1 MTSIPRKNGTMAL
14 FLGIT
19 RSGKSV
25 PVKRISE
32 KWERVLVYDPKGEYH
47 TELGYDQANT
57 RRELLDMLKTATGNA
72 KINFPGVS
80 KSDFLFF
87 CDCAF
92 NWNRQ
97 KEAMII
103 AEELGSVTNA
113 GKADG
118 PWNRLINQSMAYGA
132 LLIGTV
138 QRGQE
143 VDKSLLNSASFVHVA
158 QHGTDDDCFYIA
170 KKLGVEMEDI
180 PREPLKFFQW
190 TGGRGIVVK
199 GHVDFKGAKSKTW
212 DTGTPRFVRAS
223 NGKPMKFNKT
233 GRFDGVA
240 YC

>member
-1 MTSIPRKNGTMAL
+1 MSSIRTNGNMAL

-32 KWERVLVYDPKGEYH
+32 KWTRVLVYDPKGEYH
-47 TELGYDQANT
+47 LELGFEQANT
-57 RRELLDMLKTATGNA
+57 RRELLDMLKAATGPA
-72 KINFPGVS
+72 KINYMGIS

-92 NWNRQ
+92 NWNHQ

-103 AEELGSVTNA
+103 CEELASVTNA

-118 PWNRLINQSMAYGA
+118 AWNRLINQSMAFGP
-132 LLIGTV
+132 LVVGTV

-143 VDKSLLNSASFVHVA
+143 VDKSLLNSANFVHVA
-158 QHGTDDDCFYIA
+158 QHGTDDDAYYIA
-170 KKLGVEMEDI
+170 KKLGVPMEEI

-190 TGGRGIVVK
+190 TANRGIVVR
-199 GHVDFKGAKSKTW
+199 GHVDFKGAKGKLW
-212 DTGTPRFVRAS
+212 DDGTPRFIRAS
-223 NGKPMKFNKT
+223 NGKPMKFNRA